1 MLKSAKLKS
10 FIDKRRQSYQL
21 PRPTIG
27 ELRAENGRKNITSHS
42 EFEAVIGY
50 SRAVVTGSWI
60 EVSGTTGYVFP
71 ACSFSILQA
80 YKYNFSVHYDTG
92 FIAPD
97 VIEQTE
103 QAFIN
108 IAAALEQAGATL
120 RDVVR
125 VRYILPDKK
134 DFCLIWPTLRA
145 VWGNIRPAATMMEAG
160 LMNDE
165 MKIEIEVTARKAKP
179 ALEGTV

>member
-1 MLKSAKLKS
+1 MLKS
-10 FIDKRRQSYQL
+10 FIEKRRQSYQL

-27 ELRAENGRKNITSHS
+27 ELKAQNGRKNITSHS
-42 EFEAVIGY
+42 EFEDVIGY

-60 EVSGTTGYVFP
+60 EVSGTTG
-71 ACSFSILQA
+71 
-80 YKYNFSVHYDTG
+80 VHYDTG
-92 FIAPD
+92 FIAPS

-134 DFCLIWPTLRA
+134 EFSQIWPTLRA
-145 VWGNIRPAATMMEAG
+145 VWGHVRPAATMMEAG

-165 MKIEIEVTARKAKP
+165 MKIAIEVTARKARP
-179 ALEGTV
+179 TLEGTV

>member
-1 MLKSAKLKS
+1 MKSSMKS
-10 FIDKRRQSYQL
+10 FIDKRRLSHQL

-27 ELRAENGRKNITSHS
+27 ELRAENGRKLISSGS

-60 EVSGTTGYVFP
+60 EVSGTTG
-71 ACSFSILQA
+71 
-80 YKYNFSVHYDTG
+80 VHYDTG
-92 FIAPD
+92 FLAPTI
-97 VIEQTE
+97 VEQTE

-108 IAAALEQAGATL
+108 IAAALDQAGATL

-134 DFCLIWPTLRA
+134 EFCLIWPTLRA
-145 VWGNIRPAATMMEAG
+145 VWGTIRPAATMMEAG

-165 MKIEIEVTARKAKP
+165 MKIEIEVTARKFRP
-179 ALEGTV
+179 NLEGTV

>member
-1 MLKSAKLKS
+1 MLKSAKLRS
-10 FIDKRRQSYQL
+10 FIDKRRQSFQL

-60 EVSGTTGYVFP
+60 EVSGTTG
-71 ACSFSILQA
+71 
-80 YKYNFSVHYDTG
+80 VHYDTG

-108 IAAALEQAGATL
+108 IAAALEQAGVTL

>member
-1 MLKSAKLKS
+1 MSVSPKDDVMKEGLLHTNSPKPSKFKS
-10 FIDKRRQSYQL
+10 FIAKRRESHNL

-27 ELRAENGRKNITSHS
+27 ELSAENGRKLISSHS

-60 EVSGTTGYVFP
+60 EVSGTTG
-71 ACSFSILQA
+71 
-80 YKYNFSVHYDTG
+80 VHYDTG
-92 FIAPD
+92 FISGS
-97 VIEQTE
+97 VVEQTE

-108 IAAALEQAGATL
+108 IAAALEQAGSSL

-125 VRYILPDKK
+125 VRYILPDKRE
-134 DFCLIWPTLRA
+134 FSLIWPTLRS
-145 VWGNIRPAATMMEAG
+145 VFGNIRPAATMIQAD

-165 MKIEIEVTARKAKP
+165 MRIEIEVTARKP
-179 ALEGTV
+179 VRMYEGMV